1 MIQFIHAA
9 DLHMDRSFE
18 GLVNLDKR
26 VQERLLIAN
35 LNVLSNIVDEA
46 IKHAVDFVLLA
57 GDSFHQPR
65 PSLKIQKH
73 FVDQMERLNQ
83 SNIDVYMIFGNHD
96 YYQQER
102 YWFKFPDNVHLFTS
116 ESVETKKL
124 ISKSKEE
131 VAISGFSYLHQWI
144 KQNKVV
150 DFPLR
155 DSVDYHIGMYH
166 GEIGANEK
174 GNYAPFHVSQMQ
186 DKGYDY
192 WALGHIH
199 VPMYLNEH
207 GTINYPGAPQGHT
220 QKETSARSIL
230 LVELDQGR
238 SQIETLEVA
247 EVYWEEKTISLKLAK
262 TTQDILSIFK
272 TQLETTS
279 TKLSLLD
286 IKVVDYTHLSH
297 EVIERIQ
304 SGELLDYLTDKLSA
318 NLINIYV
325 WRISIVNEEL
335 PNRVSLSVSEDL
347 LEQLFETYHSPEIF
361 QQILNEMYSH
371 SEALRLIHEIPN
383 YQEQTLNRAKE
394 LLDRD
399 FVFEEDKE

>member
-144 KQNKVV
+144 K
-150 DFPLR
+150 
-155 DSVDYHIGMYH
+155 
-166 GEIGANEK
+166 
-174 GNYAPFHVSQMQ
+174 
-186 DKGYDY
+186 
-192 WALGHIH
+192 
-199 VPMYLNEH
+199 
-207 GTINYPGAPQGHT
+207 
-220 QKETSARSIL
+220 
-230 LVELDQGR
+230 
-238 SQIETLEVA
+238 
-247 EVYWEEKTISLKLAK
+247 
-262 TTQDILSIFK
+262 
-272 TQLETTS
+272 
-279 TKLSLLD
+279 
-286 IKVVDYTHLSH
+286 
-297 EVIERIQ
+297 
-304 SGELLDYLTDKLSA
+304 
-318 NLINIYV
+318 
-325 WRISIVNEEL
+325 
-335 PNRVSLSVSEDL
+335 
-347 LEQLFETYHSPEIF
+347 
-361 QQILNEMYSH
+361 
-371 SEALRLIHEIPN
+371 
-383 YQEQTLNRAKE
+383 
-394 LLDRD
+394 
-399 FVFEEDKE
+399 

>member
-1 MIQFIHAA
+1 MISFIHAA

-18 GLVNLDKR
+18 GLVNLDKQ
-26 VQERLLIAN
+26 VQERLLTAN
-35 LNVLSNIVDEA
+35 LAVLSNIVDEA

-73 FVDQMERLNQ
+73 FVDQMDRLKQNH
-83 SNIDVYMIFGNHD
+83 IDVYMIFGNHD

-102 YWFKFPDNVHLFTS
+102 YWFKFPENVHLFIS
-116 ESVETKKL
+116 ENVETKKFM
-124 ISKSKEE
+124 SKSKEE

-144 KQNKVV
+144 KQDKVAS
-150 DFPLR
+150 FPLR
-155 DSVDYHIGMYH
+155 KPVDYHIGLYH
-166 GEIGANEK
+166 GEIGSNEK

-199 VPMYLNEH
+199 VPMNLNEQR
-207 GTINYPGAPQGHT
+207 TINYPGAPQGHT
-220 QKETSARSIL
+220 QKEMSARSIL

-238 SQIETLEVA
+238 NQIETLEVA

-262 TTQDILSIFK
+262 TTQEILSIFK
-272 TQLETTS
+272 TQLDTTS

-304 SGELLDYLTDKLSA
+304 SGELLDYLIDKLSGK
-318 NLINIYV
+318 LINIYV
-325 WRISIVNEEL
+325 WRITIVNEEL
-335 PNRVSLSVSEDL
+335 PNRVSLSVSDDL
-347 LEQLFETYHSPEIF
+347 VEQLFETYHSSDVF
-361 QQILNEMYSH
+361 QQILNEMYTH
-371 SEALRLIHEIPN
+371 PEALRLIHEFQN
-383 YQEQTLNRAKE
+383 YQEQTLNKAKE